1 VIFQQLFDED
11 SCTYTYLLADTGSR
25 QAVLIDPVLE
35 HVDEY
40 QAQLKDLGLSLEY
53 VLDTHVHA
61 DHITGAGMLRQKT
74 GCHTGVS
81 VHANVDCADML
92 LRNGAEI
99 RIGEIIIIRV
109 LETPGHT
116 PSCLSYVCRN
126 MVFTGDALLIGKCG
140 RTDLQGGDA
149 GRLYDSITGKLFLLP
164 DETIV
169 YPAHDYDGHVRST
182 IGEEKRN
189 NSRLQ
194 LNRDAFIRLMSELDL
209 PEPKRIREAVPANRA
224 CGEHHVA

>member
-1 VIFQQLFDED
+1 
-11 SCTYTYLLADTGSR
+11 
-25 QAVLIDPVLE
+25 
-35 HVDEY
+35 
-40 QAQLKDLGLSLEY
+40 
-53 VLDTHVHA
+53 
-61 DHITGAGMLRQKT
+61 MLRQRT

-224 CGEHHVA
+224 CGEHHVV